1 MPKVSLQL
9 SSEIIT
15 NGVSRRRAGLVIQPG
30 KPQEF
35 DVDNEQLEALLDD
48 AFIEVTVVDETASE
62 ATEADEPTTEPEVA
76 EGEVETASDEGEAE
90 ADEAETAEAA
100 DVEVP
105 TPSSIKKQPREAVV
119 AQAKEL
125 GIELDYEN
133 ETAVTKQVMADAIV
147 AALKAQKEAAEAAPE
162 A

>member
-1 MPKVSLQL
+1 MPKVSLRL
-9 SSEIIT
+9 SNEIIT

-30 KPQEF
+30 KAQEF

-48 AFIEVTVVDETASE
+48 AFIEVTVLDETASE
-62 ATEADEPTTEPEVA
+62 ATEATETTTEPEVA

-90 ADEAETAEAA
+90 AEEAETAEAA

>member
-1 MPKVSLQL
+1 MPKVSLRL
-9 SSEIIT
+9 SNEIIT

-48 AFIEVTVVDETASE
+48 AFIEVTVLDETASE
-62 ATEADEPTTEPEVA
+62 ATEAAEPTTEPEVA
-76 EGEVETASDEGEAE
+76 EGEVETASNEGEAE

>member
-1 MPKVSLQL
+1 MLKVSLRL
-9 SSEIIT
+9 SNEIIT
-15 NGVSRRRAGLVIQPG
+15 NGLSRRRAGLVIQPG

-35 DVDNEQLEALLDD
+35 DVDDEQLEALLDD
-48 AFIEVTVVDETASE
+48 AFIEVTVLDETASE
-62 ATEADEPTTEPEVA
+62 ATEATETTTEPEVV
-76 EGEVETASDEGEAE
+76 EGEVETASDEGDAE
-90 ADEAETAEAA
+90 VEETA
-100 DVEVP
+100 DIP

-119 AQAKEL
+119 TQAKEL

>member
-1 MPKVSLQL
+1 MPKVSLRL
-9 SSEIIT
+9 SNEIIT
-15 NGVSRRRAGLVIQPG
+15 NNTSRRRAGLVIQPG

-35 DVDNEQLEALLDD
+35 DVDDEQLQALLDD
-48 AFIEVTVVDETASE
+48 AFIEVTVLDETASE
-62 ATEADEPTTEPEVA
+62 ATEATETTTEPEVV
-76 EGEVETASDEGEAE
+76 EGEVETASNEGDAE
-90 ADEAETAEAA
+90 VEEAEAA
-100 DVEVP
+100 DADAEIP
-105 TPSSIKKQPREAVV
+105 TPSSIKKQPREVVV

-125 GIELDYEN
+125 GIELDYDN

>member
-1 MPKVSLQL
+1 M
-9 SSEIIT
+9 
-15 NGVSRRRAGLVIQPG
+15 
-30 KPQEF
+30 
-35 DVDNEQLEALLDD
+35 LDD
-48 AFIEVTVVDETASE
+48 AFIEVTVLDETASE
-62 ATEADEPTTEPEVA
+62 ATEATETTTEPEAA
-76 EGEVETASDEGEAE
+76 EGEVETASDEGDAE

>member
-1 MPKVSLQL
+1 MPKVSLRL
-9 SSEIIT
+9 SNEIIT
-15 NGVSRRRAGLVIQPG
+15 NGLSRRRAGLVIQPG

-35 DVDNEQLEALLDD
+35 DVDDEQLEALLDD
-48 AFIEVTVVDETASE
+48 AFIEVTVLDETASE
-62 ATEADEPTTEPEVA
+62 ATEATETTTEPEVV

-90 ADEAETAEAA
+90 ADEAEATEAA

>member
-1 MPKVSLQL
+1 MPKVSLRL
-9 SSEIIT
+9 SNEIVN

-48 AFIEVTVVDETASE
+48 AFIEVTVLDETASE
-62 ATEADEPTTEPEVA
+62 ATEATETTTEPEVA
-76 EGEVETASDEGEAE
+76 EGEVEAASNEGEAE
-90 ADEAETAEAA
+90 AEEAEAAEAA

-133 ETAVTKQVMADAIV
+133 ETADQAGDG
-147 AALKAQKEAAEAAPE
+147 
-162 A
+162 

>member
-1 MPKVSLQL
+1 MPKVSLRL
-9 SSEIIT
+9 SNEIIT
-15 NGVSRRRAGLVIQPG
+15 NGISRRRAGLVIQPG

-35 DVDNEQLEALLDD
+35 DVDDEQLEALLDD
-48 AFIEVTVVDETASE
+48 AFIEVTVVGETASE
-62 ATEADEPTTEPEVA
+62 ATEATEPTTEPEVV
-76 EGEVETASDEGEAE
+76 EGEVETASNEGEAE
-90 ADEAETAEAA
+90 ADEAETTEAA

>member
-1 MPKVSLQL
+1 MPKVSLRL
-9 SSEIIT
+9 SNEIIT
-15 NGVSRRRAGLVIQPG
+15 NNTSRRRAGLVIQPG

-35 DVDNEQLEALLDD
+35 DVDDEQLEALLDD
-48 AFIEVTVVDETASE
+48 AFIEVTVLDETASE
-62 ATEADEPTTEPEVA
+62 ATEATETTTEPEVV
-76 EGEVETASDEGEAE
+76 EGEVETASNEGEAE
-90 ADEAETAEAA
+90 VEETEAAETA

-125 GIELDYEN
+125 GIELDYDN

>member
-1 MPKVSLQL
+1 MPKVSLRL
-9 SSEIIT
+9 SNEIVN

-48 AFIEVTVVDETASE
+48 AFIEVTVLDETASE
-62 ATEADEPTTEPEVA
+62 ATEATEPTTEPEVV
-76 EGEVETASDEGEAE
+76 EDEVETASDEDEGEAE
-90 ADEAETAEAA
+90 EAETAEAA

>member
-1 MPKVSLQL
+1 MPKVSLRL
-9 SSEIIT
+9 SNEIIT
-15 NGVSRRRAGLVIQPG
+15 NGLSRRRAGLVIQPG

-35 DVDNEQLEALLDD
+35 DVDDEQLEALLDD

-62 ATEADEPTTEPEVA
+62 TTEAAETTTEPEVV
-76 EGEVETASDEGEAE
+76 EGEVETASNESEAE
-90 ADEAETAEAA
+90 ADEAEATEAA

>member
-1 MPKVSLQL
+1 MPKVSLRL
-9 SSEIIT
+9 SNEIVN

-48 AFIEVTVVDETASE
+48 AFIEVTVLDETASE
-62 ATEADEPTTEPEVA
+62 ATEATETTTEPEVV
-76 EGEVETASDEGEAE
+76 EGEVETASNEGEAE
-90 ADEAETAEAA
+90 AEEAEAA
-100 DVEVP
+100 ETDNVEVP

>member
-1 MPKVSLQL
+1 M
-9 SSEIIT
+9 
-15 NGVSRRRAGLVIQPG
+15 VIQPG

-35 DVDNEQLEALLDD
+35 DVDDEQLEALLDD
-48 AFIEVTVVDETASE
+48 AFIEVTVLDETASE
-62 ATEADEPTTEPEVA
+62 ATEATETTTEPEVV
-76 EGEVETASDEGEAE
+76 EGEVETASDEGE
-90 ADEAETAEAA
+90 AEAA

>member
-1 MPKVSLQL
+1 MPKVSLRL
-9 SSEIIT
+9 SNEIIT
-15 NGVSRRRAGLVIQPG
+15 NGLSRRRAGLVIQPG

-35 DVDNEQLEALLDD
+35 DVDDEQLEALLDD
-48 AFIEVTVVDETASE
+48 AFIEVTVLDETASE
-62 ATEADEPTTEPEVA
+62 ATEATETTTEPEVV
-76 EGEVETASDEGEAE
+76 EGEVETASNEDDTEVE
-90 ADEAETAEAA
+90 ETEAA
-100 DVEVP
+100 DIP
-105 TPSSIKKQPREAVV
+105 TPSSIKKQPREVVV

-125 GIELDYEN
+125 GIELDYDN

>member
-1 MPKVSLQL
+1 M
-9 SSEIIT
+9 
-15 NGVSRRRAGLVIQPG
+15 VIQPG

-48 AFIEVTVVDETASE
+48 AFIEVTVLDETASE
-62 ATEADEPTTEPEVA
+62 ATEATETTTEPEVV
-76 EGEVETASDEGEAE
+76 ESEVETASDEGDAEVEETEA
-90 ADEAETAEAA
+90 AEAA

>member
-1 MPKVSLQL
+1 MPKVSLRL
-9 SSEIIT
+9 SNEIIT
-15 NGVSRRRAGLVIQPG
+15 NGLSRRRAGLVIQPG

-35 DVDNEQLEALLDD
+35 DVDDEQLEALLDD
-48 AFIEVTVVDETASE
+48 AFIEVTVLDETASE
-62 ATEADEPTTEPEVA
+62 ATEATETTTEPEVV
-76 EGEVETASDEGEAE
+76 EGEVETASNEGDAE
-90 ADEAETAEAA
+90 VEETA
-100 DVEVP
+100 DMP

>member
-1 MPKVSLQL
+1 MPKVSLRL
-9 SSEIIT
+9 SNEIIT
-15 NGVSRRRAGLVIQPG
+15 NGLSRRRAGLVIQPG

-35 DVDNEQLEALLDD
+35 DVDDEQLEALLDD
-48 AFIEVTVVDETASE
+48 AFIEVTVLDETASE
-62 ATEADEPTTEPEVA
+62 ATEATETTTEPEVV
-76 EGEVETASDEGEAE
+76 EGEVETASDESDAE
-90 ADEAETAEAA
+90 VEEAETAEAA

>member
-1 MPKVSLQL
+1 MPKVSLRL
-9 SSEIIT
+9 SNEIIT
-15 NGVSRRRAGLVIQPG
+15 NGLSRRRAGLVIQPG

-35 DVDNEQLEALLDD
+35 DVDDEQLEALLDD
-48 AFIEVTVVDETASE
+48 AFIEVTVLDETASE
-62 ATEADEPTTEPEVA
+62 ATEATETTTEPEVV
-76 EGEVETASDEGEAE
+76 EGEAETASDESDAEVEETEA
-90 ADEAETAEAA
+90 AEAA
-100 DVEVP
+100 DVEIP

>member
-1 MPKVSLQL
+1 MPKVSLRL
-9 SSEIIT
+9 SNEIIT

-48 AFIEVTVVDETASE
+48 AFIEVTVLDETASE
-62 ATEADEPTTEPEVA
+62 ATEAAEPTTEPEVA
-76 EGEVETASDEGEAE
+76 EGEVETASNEGEAE

-133 ETAVTKQVMADAIV
+133 ETAVTKQMMADAIV

>member
-1 MPKVSLQL
+1 MPKVSLRL
-9 SSEIIT
+9 SNEIIT

-62 ATEADEPTTEPEVA
+62 ATEAAETTTEPEVV
-76 EGEVETASDEGEAE
+76 EGETETASDEGEAE
-90 ADEAETAEAA
+90 AEEAEATEAA
-100 DVEVP
+100 DVEIP

>member
-1 MPKVSLQL
+1 M
-9 SSEIIT
+9 
-15 NGVSRRRAGLVIQPG
+15 VIQPG

-35 DVDNEQLEALLDD
+35 DVDDEQLEALLDD
-48 AFIEVTVVDETASE
+48 AFIEVTVLDETASE
-62 ATEADEPTTEPEVA
+62 ATEATETTTEPEVV
-76 EGEVETASDEGEAE
+76 EGEVETASNEGDAE
-90 ADEAETAEAA
+90 VEETETA
-100 DVEVP
+100 DIP

-125 GIELDYEN
+125 GIELDYDN

>member
-1 MPKVSLQL
+1 MPKVSLRL
-9 SSEIIT
+9 SNEIIA

-30 KPQEF
+30 RPQEF

-62 ATEADEPTTEPEVA
+62 ATEATETTTEPEVV

-90 ADEAETAEAA
+90 ADEAEATEAA

>member
-1 MPKVSLQL
+1 MPKVSLRL
-9 SSEIIT
+9 SNEIIT
-15 NGVSRRRAGLVIQPG
+15 NGLSRRRAGLVIQPG

-35 DVDNEQLEALLDD
+35 DVDDEQLEALLDD
-48 AFIEVTVVDETASE
+48 AFIEVTVLDETASE
-62 ATEADEPTTEPEVA
+62 ATEATETTTEPEVV
-76 EGEVETASDEGEAE
+76 EGEVETASNDAE
-90 ADEAETAEAA
+90 VEETETAEAA

>member
-1 MPKVSLQL
+1 MPKVSLRL
-9 SSEIIT
+9 SNEIVN

-35 DVDNEQLEALLDD
+35 DVDDEQLEALLDD
-48 AFIEVTVVDETASE
+48 AFIEVTVLDETASE
-62 ATEADEPTTEPEVA
+62 ATEATETTTEPEVV
-76 EGEVETASDEGEAE
+76 ESEVETASNEAE
-90 ADEAETAEAA
+90 AEEAEAAEAA

>member
-1 MPKVSLQL
+1 MPKVSLRL
-9 SSEIIT
+9 SNEIIT
-15 NGVSRRRAGLVIQPG
+15 NGLSRRRAGLVIQPG

-35 DVDNEQLEALLDD
+35 DVDDEQLEALLDD
-48 AFIEVTVVDETASE
+48 AFIEVTVLDETTSEVTE
-62 ATEADEPTTEPEVA
+62 ATEATTEPEVV
-76 EGEVETASDEGEAE
+76 EGDVETASNEGEAE
-90 ADEAETAEAA
+90 ETEAA
-100 DVEVP
+100 DADIP
-105 TPSSIKKQPREAVV
+105 TPSSIKKQPREVVV

>member
-1 MPKVSLQL
+1 MPKVSLRL
-9 SSEIIT
+9 SNEIVN

-48 AFIEVTVVDETASE
+48 AFIEVTVLDETASE
-62 ATEADEPTTEPEVA
+62 ATEATETTTEPEVV
-76 EGEVETASDEGEAE
+76 EGEVETASNDGEAE
-90 ADEAETAEAA
+90 VDEAEATEAA
-100 DVEVP
+100 GVEVP

>member
-1 MPKVSLQL
+1 MPKVSLRL
-9 SSEIIT
+9 SNEIIT
-15 NGVSRRRAGLVIQPG
+15 NGLSRRRAGLVIQPG

-35 DVDNEQLEALLDD
+35 DVDDEQLQALLDD

-62 ATEADEPTTEPEVA
+62 ATEATETTTEPEAV
-76 EGEVETASDEGEAE
+76 EGDVETASGEGEAE
-90 ADEAETAEAA
+90 VEETA
-100 DVEVP
+100 DIP
-105 TPSSIKKQPREAVV
+105 TPSSIKKQPREVVV

-125 GIELDYEN
+125 GIELDYDN

>member
-1 MPKVSLQL
+1 MPKVSLRL
-9 SSEIIT
+9 SNEIIT
-15 NGVSRRRAGLVIQPG
+15 NGLSRRRAGLVIQPG

-35 DVDNEQLEALLDD
+35 DVDEEQLEALLDD
-48 AFIEVTVVDETASE
+48 AFIEVTVLDETTSE
-62 ATEADEPTTEPEVA
+62 ATEATETTTEPEVV
-76 EGEVETASDEGEAE
+76 EGEVETASETKEAE
-90 ADEAETAEAA
+90 VERDEDETA
-100 DVEVP
+100 DVEIP

>member
-1 MPKVSLQL
+1 MPKVSLRL
-9 SSEIIT
+9 SNEIIT
-15 NGVSRRRAGLVIQPG
+15 NGLSRRRAGLVIQPG

-35 DVDNEQLEALLDD
+35 DVDDEQLEALLDD
-48 AFIEVTVVDETASE
+48 AFIEVTVLDETASE
-62 ATEADEPTTEPEVA
+62 ATEATETTTEPEVV
-76 EGEVETASDEGEAE
+76 EGEVEAASDEGEAE
-90 ADEAETAEAA
+90 VEEAEAAEAA

>member
-1 MPKVSLQL
+1 MPKVSLRL
-9 SSEIIT
+9 SNEIIT
-15 NGVSRRRAGLVIQPG
+15 NGLSRRRAGLVIQPG

-35 DVDNEQLEALLDD
+35 DVDDEQLEALLDD

-62 ATEADEPTTEPEVA
+62 ATEATETTTEPEVV
-76 EGEVETASDEGEAE
+76 EGEVETASDEGDAEAE
-90 ADEAETAEAA
+90 EAETA
-100 DVEVP
+100 DIP

-147 AALKAQKEAAEAAPE
+147 AALKAQKEAAEATPE

>member
-1 MPKVSLQL
+1 MPKVSLRL
-9 SSEIIT
+9 SNEIVN

-35 DVDNEQLEALLDD
+35 DVDDEQLEALLDD
-48 AFIEVTVVDETASE
+48 AFIEVTVLDETASE
-62 ATEADEPTTEPEVA
+62 ATEATETTTEPEV
-76 EGEVETASDEGEAE
+76 VEGEAE
-90 ADEAETAEAA
+90 TASNEGEGEAEEAETAEAA

-147 AALKAQKEAAEAAPE
+147 AALKAQKEAAEATPE

>member
-1 MPKVSLQL
+1 MPKVSLRL
-9 SSEIIT
+9 SNEIIN

-62 ATEADEPTTEPEVA
+62 ATEDTETTTEPEVA

-90 ADEAETAEAA
+90 AEEAEATEAA

>member
-1 MPKVSLQL
+1 MPKVSLRL
-9 SSEIIT
+9 SNEIVN

-35 DVDNEQLEALLDD
+35 DVDDEQLQALLDD
-48 AFIEVTVVDETASE
+48 AFIEVTVLDETASE
-62 ATEADEPTTEPEVA
+62 ATEATETTTEPEVV
-76 EGEVETASDEGEAE
+76 EGEVETASDEGNAE
-90 ADEAETAEAA
+90 VEEAETA
-100 DVEVP
+100 DIP
-105 TPSSIKKQPREAVV
+105 TPSSIKKQPREVVV

-125 GIELDYEN
+125 GIELDYDN

>member
-1 MPKVSLQL
+1 MPKVSLRL
-9 SSEIIT
+9 SNEIVN

-35 DVDNEQLEALLDD
+35 DVDDEQLEALLDD
-48 AFIEVTVVDETASE
+48 AFIEVTVLDETASE
-62 ATEADEPTTEPEVA
+62 ATEATETTTEPEVV
-76 EGEVETASDEGEAE
+76 EGEVETASDESEAE
-90 ADEAETAEAA
+90 ADEAEATEAA

>member
-1 MPKVSLQL
+1 MPKVSLRL
-9 SSEIIT
+9 SNEIIT
-15 NGVSRRRAGLVIQPG
+15 NGLSRRRAGLVIQPG

-35 DVDNEQLEALLDD
+35 DVDDEQLEALLDD
-48 AFIEVTVVDETASE
+48 AFIEVTVLDETASE
-62 ATEADEPTTEPEVA
+62 ATETAETTTEPEVV
-76 EGEVETASDEGEAE
+76 EGEVETASNEGDAE
-90 ADEAETAEAA
+90 VEEAA
-100 DVEVP
+100 DIP
-105 TPSSIKKQPREAVV
+105 TPSSIKKQPREVVV

>member
-1 MPKVSLQL
+1 MPKVSLRL
-9 SSEIIT
+9 SNEIIT
-15 NGVSRRRAGLVIQPG
+15 NGLSRRRAGLVIQPG

-35 DVDNEQLEALLDD
+35 DVDDEQLQALLDD
-48 AFIEVTVVDETASE
+48 AFIEVTVLDETASE
-62 ATEADEPTTEPEVA
+62 ATEATEPTTEPEVV
-76 EGEVETASDEGEAE
+76 EGEVETASDEGDAE
-90 ADEAETAEAA
+90 VEETETAEAA
-100 DVEVP
+100 DVEIP
-105 TPSSIKKQPREAVV
+105 TPSSIKKQPREVVV

-125 GIELDYEN
+125 GIELDYDN

>member
-1 MPKVSLQL
+1 MPKVSLRL
-9 SSEIIT
+9 SNEIIT
-15 NGVSRRRAGLVIQPG
+15 NGLSRRRAGLVIQPG

-35 DVDNEQLEALLDD
+35 DVDDEQLEALLDD
-48 AFIEVTVVDETASE
+48 AFIEVTVLDETASE
-62 ATEADEPTTEPEVA
+62 ATEATETTAEPEVV
-76 EGEVETASDEGEAE
+76 EGEVETAPDEGGAE
-90 ADEAETAEAA
+90 VEETETA
-100 DVEVP
+100 DVP

>member
-1 MPKVSLQL
+1 MPKVSLRL
-9 SSEIIT
+9 SNEIIT

-48 AFIEVTVVDETASE
+48 AFIEVTVLDETASE
-62 ATEADEPTTEPEVA
+62 ATEATEPTTEPEVV

-90 ADEAETAEAA
+90 ADEAETAESA

>member
-1 MPKVSLQL
+1 MPKVSLRL
-9 SSEIIT
+9 SNEIVN

-48 AFIEVTVVDETASE
+48 AFIEVTVLDETASE
-62 ATEADEPTTEPEVA
+62 ATEATETTTEPEVV
-76 EGEVETASDEGEAE
+76 EGEVETASDEGEVE
-90 ADEAETAEAA
+90 ADEAEAAEAA

-133 ETAVTKQVMADAIV
+133 KTAVTKQVMADAIV